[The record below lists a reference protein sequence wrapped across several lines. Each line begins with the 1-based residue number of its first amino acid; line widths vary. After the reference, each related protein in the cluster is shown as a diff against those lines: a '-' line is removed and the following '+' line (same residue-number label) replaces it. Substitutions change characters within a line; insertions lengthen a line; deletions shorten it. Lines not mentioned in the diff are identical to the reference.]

1 MVNQYNWNQE
11 KGLKEWLINNRLD
24 GFSAL
29 MKQVSKDDHEK
40 QAIIQRLRDNALPA
54 VAKLQEFMAEL
65 S

>member
-1 MVNQYNWNQE
+1 
-11 KGLKEWLINNRLD
+11 
-24 GFSAL
+24 
-29 MKQVSKDDHEK
+29 SKDDHEK